1 MLTLMGHT
9 GRVHSVAFS
18 PDGTLLASQADDGTV
33 RLWNVPAGTLRSSLQ
48 PGGRSSRGGAGM
60 AFAPDG
66 TLCAIGAGTAQ
77 LWRAGDGTLLRVLDG
92 TAAGVSSVAVAPTGR
107 LLAVG
112 SGWSERHEPL
122 IQLWDAADGRRLRTL
137 QAQHFGAVVSL
148 AFSPDGALLAAGD
161 EHIRLW
167 RVADGALVQILPAL
181 PEAALVCG
189 LAFAPDGTMLA
200 AGSGDNVVR
209 LWRVADG
216 MLRYALVGP
225 AAAGYVR
232 SVAFA
237 PDGRLLAAGMSASGA
252 VQVWR
257 IPQGTLIRTPDG
269 PPGGVNGVAFSPDG
283 ALLAWGAAD
292 GTVYVWRMP
301 QACGAGTTRSLHR

>member
-1 MLTLMGHT
+1 MLSLRGHT

-18 PDGTLLASQADDGTV
+18 PDGRLLASQADDGTV
-33 RLWNVPAGTLRSSLQ
+33 RLWNVPSGTLRSSLQ
-48 PGGRSSRGGAGM
+48 LGGRSSRGGAGM

-66 TLCAIGAGTAQ
+66 TLYTIDAGMAQ
-77 LWRAGDGTLLRVLDG
+77 LWRVGDGTLLRVLG
-92 TAAGVSSVAVAPTGR
+92 GIAAGVSSVAVAPAGR

-112 SGWSERHEPL
+112 AGWSEHPEPL
-122 IQLWDAADGRRLRTL
+122 IQLWDAADWMLRRRLP
-137 QAQHFGAVVSL
+137 AQHSGAVVSL
-148 AFSPDGALLAAGD
+148 AFSPDGALLASGD
-161 EHIRLW
+161 EQVRLW
-167 RVADGALVQILPAL
+167 RVADGALVQTLPPPA
-181 PEAALVCG
+181 EAGLVCG

-216 MLRYALVGP
+216 LLQYALVGP

-232 SVAFA
+232 SVAFS
-237 PDGRLLAAGMSASGA
+237 PNGRLLAAGMSESGI

-257 IPQGTLIRTPDG
+257 IPQGTLIRTPEG
-269 PPGGVNGVAFSPDG
+269 LAGGVSGVAFSPDG

-292 GTVYVWRMP
+292 GTVYVWRVP
-301 QACGAGTTRSLHR
+301 

>member
-1 MLTLMGHT
+1 MLTLLGHT

-18 PDGTLLASQADDGTV
+18 PDGTLLASHADDGTV

-48 PGGRSSRGGAGM
+48 LGDRSSRAGAGM

-66 TLCAIGAGTAQ
+66 TLYAIDAGTAQ
-77 LWRAGDGTLLRVLDG
+77 LWRVGDGTLLRVLDG
-92 TAAGVSSVAVAPTGR
+92 TAAGVSSVAVAPVGR

-112 SGWSERHEPL
+112 AGWSGRHEPL
-122 IQLWDAADGRRLRTL
+122 IQLWDAVDGRLMHTL
-137 QAQHFGAVVSL
+137 PEQHTGAVHSL
-148 AFSPDGALLAAGD
+148 AFSPDGTLLAAGD
-161 EHIRLW
+161 EHVRLW
-167 RVADGALVQILPAL
+167 RVADGALVQTLPAA

-189 LAFAPDGTMLA
+189 LAFAPDGTTLA
-200 AGSGDNVVR
+200 AGSGDNAVR
-209 LWRVADG
+209 LWRVRDG
-216 MLRYALVGP
+216 RLRYALIRP

-232 SVAFA
+232 SVVFS

-257 IPQGTLIRTPDG
+257 IPEGTLVRIPDG
-269 PPGGVNGVAFSPDG
+269 PMGGVSGVAFSPDG

-292 GTVYVWRMP
+292 GTVYVWPVP
-301 QACGAGTTRSLHR
+301 QA

>member
-18 PDGTLLASQADDGTV
+18 PDGALLASQADDGTV
-33 RLWNVPAGTLRSSLQ
+33 RLWNFPAGTLRSSLQ
-48 PGGRSSRGGAGM
+48 LGGRSSQGGTGL

-66 TLCAIGAGTAQ
+66 TLCATGAGTAQ
-77 LWRAGDGTLLRVLDG
+77 LWRVRDSTLLRVFDG
-92 TAAGVSSVAVAPTGR
+92 TAAGVSSVAVAPAGR

-112 SGWSERHEPL
+112 AGWSELHEPL
-122 IQLWDAADGRRLRTL
+122 IQLWDAADWMLRRTL
-137 QAQHFGAVVSL
+137 PAQHSGAVVSL
-148 AFSPDGALLAAGD
+148 AFSADGTLLAAGD
-161 EHIRLW
+161 EQIRLW
-167 RVADGALVQILPAL
+167 RVADGTLVQILPPP
-181 PEAALVCG
+181 PEVALVFG
-189 LAFAPDGTMLA
+189 LAFVPDGTMLA

-232 SVAFA
+232 SLAFA
-237 PDGRLLAAGMSASGA
+237 PDGRLLVAGMSASGA
-252 VQVWR
+252 VQLWR
-257 IPQGTLIRTPDG
+257 IPEGTLVRTPEG
-269 PPGGVNGVAFSPDG
+269 PPGGVRGVAFSPDG

-292 GTVYVWRMP
+292 GTVWVWP
-301 QACGAGTTRSLHR
+301 VVGV